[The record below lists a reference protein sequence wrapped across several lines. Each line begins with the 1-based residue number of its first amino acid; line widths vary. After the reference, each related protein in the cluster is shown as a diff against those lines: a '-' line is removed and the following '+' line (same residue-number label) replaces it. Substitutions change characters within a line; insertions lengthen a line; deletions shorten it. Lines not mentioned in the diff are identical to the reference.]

1 MDSAKKR
8 SLFRFGDAVAILLVI
23 ALAGGLLW
31 AFFASKQGSV
41 AEIAVENETVAVLPL
56 SRDAVYPVSA
66 NGYNLTVRVENGEVF
81 VADADCPDKVCEHTG
96 KVKAKGASI
105 VCAAA
110 RVSVRIVGGGDRNAD
125 FVAG

>member
-1 MDSAKKR
+1 MESVKKR

-31 AFFASKQGSV
+31 AFFASEQGSA
-41 AEIAVENETVAVLPL
+41 AEIVVENETVAALPL
-56 SRDAVYPVSA
+56 AKDAVYSVTA
-66 NGYNLTVRVENGEVF
+66 NGHTLTVHVENGEVF
-81 VADADCPDKVCEHTG
+81 VTDADCPDKVCEHTG
-96 KVKAKGASI
+96 RVKAKGASI

-110 RVSVRIVGGGDRNAD
+110 RISVRIVGGGDRNAD